1 MNLKFLSFK
10 WKIFALEIT
19 FLVILCF
26 IFTYNIFIYYLIWL
40 FLVNLKI
47 KINYKIFALFHVLFV
62 YIYTF
67 LKNSNYYDQTIFWD
81 MQNLLL
87 LTNCNKVPTL
97 KYAFINSNTISEC
110 ITDLGFG
117 PLSFI
122 IKTNIDIQLFT
133 YLIASLFIFFLA
145 YIIIG
150 FFSDYSL
157 VFNTFLLVTPSVIF
171 LFESLNPDII
181 FAGYLIYKLRNK
193 KTLKDLKIIELLFIS
208 LFTQIKIYSV
218 IFLISI
224 IILRFLKK
232 EPIKIYLIL
241 TGINIYLLLQ
251 HYFINGN
258 TTPTVSSINRTFGLL
273 SDYMIINS
281 TIGNNFFI
289 FYLMSIPIIFIF
301 QKKYVFI
308 DKKFENLISNENTVI
323 IFPMLFIILFFANYG
338 YKFIFIVIYFLYI
351 HTKENVLTNNF
362 FILSL
367 VTTPLL
373 SLFGFDF
380 DSSLYNILF
389 VVLNRVS
396 ILFLLIYLLT
406 LYFKLISKFFIVY
419 KEGAS

>member
-1 MNLKFLSFK
+1 M
-10 WKIFALEIT
+10 
-19 FLVILCF
+19 
-26 IFTYNIFIYYLIWL
+26 
-40 FLVNLKI
+40 
-47 KINYKIFALFHVLFV
+47 
-62 YIYTF
+62 
-67 LKNSNYYDQTIFWD
+67 
-81 MQNLLL
+81 
-87 LTNCNKVPTL
+87 
-97 KYAFINSNTISEC
+97 
-110 ITDLGFG
+110 
-117 PLSFI
+117 
-122 IKTNIDIQLFT
+122 
-133 YLIASLFIFFLA
+133 
-145 YIIIG
+145 
-150 FFSDYSL
+150 
-157 VFNTFLLVTPSVIF
+157 FNTFLLITPSVIF

-241 TGINIYLLLQ
+241 TGINIHLLLQ

-258 TTPTVSSINRTFGLL
+258 TTPSVSSINRTFGLL

-301 QKKYVFI
+301 QKNYVFI

-380 DSSLYNILF
+380 DGSLYNILF

-406 LYFKLISKFFIVY
+406 LYFKLISKFFIAY
-419 KEGAS
+419 KEGPS